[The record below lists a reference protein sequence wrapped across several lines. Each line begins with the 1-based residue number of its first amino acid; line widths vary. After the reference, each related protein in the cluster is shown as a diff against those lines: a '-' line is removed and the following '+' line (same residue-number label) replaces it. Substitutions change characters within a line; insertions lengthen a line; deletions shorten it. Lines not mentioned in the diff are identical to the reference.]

1 MHSDENVNLI
11 NQQSKI
17 TEALRNSNLDCSN
30 EMFRSDDIIEIE
42 MPFHS
47 MDRYDGYLPPNE

>member
-11 NQQSKI
+11 NPQSKI

-42 MPFHS
+42 MPFH
-47 MDRYDGYLPPNE
+47 G